1 MDRLFLWIAQGGGLG
16 RFPKIPGTVGT
27 LGGFPLT
34 ALFLWPGN
42 FWAYLGGCVLC
53 IPLSAWVCGEAE
65 RIMDE
70 KDPGPVVLDEI
81 VAMPICFLGVFGVME
96 FQPTGMPTLTDV
108 IHMKQ
113 WWLWALLGFGLFRL
127 FDIWKPGPVNTL
139 QNLHGGWG
147 VTMDDVLAGVV
158 VSVILGVAFLLI
170 Q

>member
-42 FWAYLGGCVLC
+42 FWAYLAGCVLC

-81 VAMPICFLGVFGVME
+81 IAMPICFLGVFGLME
-96 FQPTGMPTLTDV
+96 FQPTGMPALTDV
-108 IHMKQ
+108 FQMKQ

-127 FDIWKPGPVNTL
+127 LDIWKPGPINTI
-139 QNLHGGWG
+139 QSLHGGWG

-158 VSVILGVAFLLI
+158 VGVILGVVFLLI

>member
-1 MDRLFLWIAQGGGLG
+1 MDRLLLWIAQGGGLG
-16 RFPKIPGTVGT
+16 RVPKVPGTIGT

-34 ALFLWPGN
+34 ALFLLPGN
-42 FWAYLGGCVLC
+42 FWVYLFGCVLFTF
-53 IPLSAWVCGEAE
+53 ISAWVCGEAE
-65 RIMDE
+65 RIMGE
-70 KDPGPVVLDEI
+70 KDPHSVVLDEI
-81 VAMPICFLGVFGVME
+81 IAVPICFLGVFGVME
-96 FQPTGMPTLTDV
+96 FRSADMPTLIAV
-108 IHMKQ
+108 FQMKQ

-127 FDIWKPGPVNTL
+127 FDIWKPGPINTL

>member
-1 MDRLFLWIAQGGGLG
+1 MDRLLLWIAQGGGLG
-16 RFPKIPGTVGT
+16 RVPKVPGTIGT

-34 ALFLWPGN
+34 ALFLLPGN
-42 FWAYLGGCVLC
+42 FWVYLSGCVLFTF
-53 IPLSAWVCGEAE
+53 ISAWVCSEAE
-65 RIMDE
+65 RIMGE
-70 KDPGPVVLDEI
+70 KDPHPVVLDEI
-81 VAMPICFLGVFGVME
+81 IAVPICFLGVFGVME
-96 FQPTGMPTLTDV
+96 FRSADMPTLIAV
-108 IHMKQ
+108 FQMKQ

>member
-42 FWAYLGGCVLC
+42 FWAYLAGCVLC
-53 IPLSAWVCGEAE
+53 IPLSAWVCGEAG

-70 KDPGPVVLDEI
+70 KEPGPVVLDEI
-81 VAMPICFLGVFGVME
+81 IAMPICFLGVFGVME

-108 IHMKQ
+108 FQMKQ

-127 FDIWKPGPVNTL
+127 FAHFVPHNAKSPNRTTVPRHPYLKPPPKHTISL
-139 QNLHGGWG
+139 PD
-147 VTMDDVLAGVV
+147 TA
-158 VSVILGVAFLLI
+158 
-170 Q
+170 

>member
-42 FWAYLGGCVLC
+42 FWAYLAGCVLS
-53 IPLSAWVCGEAE
+53 IPISAWICARAE
-65 RIMDE
+65 RSLDE
-70 KDPGPVVLDEI
+70 KDPPSVVFDEI
-81 VAMPICFLGVFGVME
+81 IAVPICFLGIFGVME
-96 FQPTGMPTLTDV
+96 FNDPGQL
-108 IHMKQ
+108 
-113 WWLWALLGFGLFRL
+113 ALDDFFRIQNWGAWTIAVFALFRL
-127 FDIWKPGPVNTL
+127 FDIWKPGPINTI
-139 QNLHGGWG
+139 QKMKNGWG

>member
-42 FWAYLGGCVLC
+42 FWAYLTGCVLC
-53 IPLSAWVCGEAE
+53 IPVSAWVCGEAE

-70 KDPGPVVLDEI
+70 KDPAPVVLDEI
-81 VAMPICFLGVFGVME
+81 IAMPICFLGVFGVME
-96 FQPTGMPTLTDV
+96 FQSAGMPTLTAV
-108 IHMKQ
+108 FQMKQ

-127 FDIWKPGPVNTL
+127 FDIWKPGPINTV
-139 QNLHGGWG
+139 QNLPAGWG

-158 VSVILGVAFLLI
+158 VSVILGAAFFVF
-170 Q
+170 